1 MTTLLQEKKN
11 YSIDDHVSLFT
22 ENENMD
28 NIEIE
33 SQILTQYPKRFNELF
48 IQIKKEEFPTT
59 HITEELE
66 LFKDNI
72 HNQLTKCNT
81 NIGMIYT
88 DKILKS
94 PSSDK
99 DIILKRQDL
108 IRTVCNKFTEKTD
121 EELKGI
127 KDSINDALWFYKSKN
142 EHSDYIYSMMYFNNN
157 YLKFLNNY
165 EPFLTVS
172 NAYKIIISPIMC
184 AISPL
189 VYIIVPFIL
198 MKFMGISIPI
208 KLFIK
213 IMWEQSSMISIPFI
227 KNEFLK
233 TAIKWFSKALSVFFY
248 FQNIYYT
255 YRESKITVGIAN
267 FFQKKLENIKSLLRM
282 NTSLKE
288 NFDVVIE
295 KDDVGFNRIENGGIY
310 NGTYSIISN
319 KGVILKDFYEFMDN
333 KRDFLKVLNNIAFID
348 CYFGIAK
355 MIREKS
361 YFHIPRVLDSSVPLL
376 KLEGV
381 WHPAVQREKN
391 VKNSID
397 FNEKTRN
404 YILTGP
410 NAAGKSTF
418 IKSVFLNIYLA
429 QTMGISNSEKMEF
442 TPFSYFL
449 TGIRNQD
456 SQGYESLFESEV
468 HKIRDYFNVIKKFK
482 GFTFSILDEIF
493 TSTNFNEG
501 YSAANGM
508 CHTIGK
514 MKNSLH
520 IVATHYTNL
529 HKIEKKADLGFKNI
543 RFSVKFEGSSILFPY
558 KLEDGYSKQFIALQ
572 LMMNKKCDG
581 EFIENC
587 LNCLKDLERKP
598 EKKKVQKVEKKKKK
612 SKRIVV

>member
-1 MTTLLQEKKN
+1 MTA
-11 YSIDDHVSLFT
+11 V
-22 ENENMD
+22 
-28 NIEIE
+28 
-33 SQILTQYPKRFNELF
+33 
-48 IQIKKEEFPTT
+48 
-59 HITEELE
+59 
-66 LFKDNI
+66 
-72 HNQLTKCNT
+72 
-81 NIGMIYT
+81 
-88 DKILKS
+88 
-94 PSSDK
+94 
-99 DIILKRQDL
+99 
-108 IRTVCNKFTEKTD
+108 
-121 EELKGI
+121 
-127 KDSINDALWFYKSKN
+127 
-142 EHSDYIYSMMYFNNN
+142 
-157 YLKFLNNY
+157 
-165 EPFLTVS
+165 
-172 NAYKIIISPIMC
+172 
-184 AISPL
+184 SPL
-189 VYIIVPFIL
+189 VYIIIPFIL

-208 KLFIK
+208 KLFLK
-213 IMWEQSSMISIPFI
+213 IMWDQSSMISIPFI

-233 TAIKWFSKALSVFFY
+233 TVIKWFSKALSVFFY

-267 FFQKKLENIKSLLRM
+267 FFQRKLENIKSLLRM

-288 NFDVVIE
+288 NFDGVIE
-295 KDDVGFNRIENGGIY
+295 KDDVGFKRIENGGIY
-310 NGTYSIISN
+310 NGTYSMISN

-333 KRDFLKVLNNIAFID
+333 KHDFLKVLNNIAFID

-391 VKNSID
+391 IKNSID

-429 QTMGISNSEKMEF
+429 QTVGISNSEKMEF

-456 SQGYESLFESEV
+456 AQGYESLFESEV

-529 HKIEKKADLGFKNI
+529 HNIEKKTDLGFKNI
-543 RFSVKFEGSSILFPY
+543 RFSVKFEGANILFPY

-587 LNCLKDLERKP
+587 LNCLKDLERKS
-598 EKKKVQKVEKKKKK
+598 EKNVDKVEKKKKK
-612 SKRIVV
+612 KKSKLRVV

>member
-1 MTTLLQEKKN
+1 
-11 YSIDDHVSLFT
+11 
-22 ENENMD
+22 
-28 NIEIE
+28 
-33 SQILTQYPKRFNELF
+33 
-48 IQIKKEEFPTT
+48 
-59 HITEELE
+59 
-66 LFKDNI
+66 
-72 HNQLTKCNT
+72 
-81 NIGMIYT
+81 
-88 DKILKS
+88 
-94 PSSDK
+94 
-99 DIILKRQDL
+99 
-108 IRTVCNKFTEKTD
+108 
-121 EELKGI
+121 
-127 KDSINDALWFYKSKN
+127 
-142 EHSDYIYSMMYFNNN
+142 
-157 YLKFLNNY
+157 
-165 EPFLTVS
+165 
-172 NAYKIIISPIMC
+172 
-184 AISPL
+184 
-189 VYIIVPFIL
+189 
-198 MKFMGISIPI
+198 
-208 KLFIK
+208 
-213 IMWEQSSMISIPFI
+213 
-227 KNEFLK
+227 
-233 TAIKWFSKALSVFFY
+233 
-248 FQNIYYT
+248 
-255 YRESKITVGIAN
+255 
-267 FFQKKLENIKSLLRM
+267 
-282 NTSLKE
+282 
-288 NFDVVIE
+288 
-295 KDDVGFNRIENGGIY
+295 
-310 NGTYSIISN
+310 
-319 KGVILKDFYEFMDN
+319 MDN

-391 VKNSID
+391 IKKSID

-456 SQGYESLFESEV
+456 AQGYESLFESEV

-543 RFSVKFEGSSILFPY
+543 RFSVKFEGANILFPY

-572 LMMNKKCDG
+572 LMINKKCDG
-581 EFIENC
+581 EFMENC

-598 EKKKVQKVEKKKKK
+598 
-612 SKRIVV
+612 